1 MKFSENARTCVP
13 QFLNP
18 IQTPNPELH
27 IKQILPVIKK
37 KKDIINKTTEEENML
52 GFECRRKEIFTHN
65 KVIIYA
71 MGLMDVV
78 QGA

>member
-37 KKDIINKTTEEENML
+37 KK
-52 GFECRRKEIFTHN
+52 GHN
-65 KVIIYA
+65 K
-71 MGLMDVV
+71 
-78 QGA
+78 